1 MVSDSDRC
9 FESYTYIGPTRLPVL
24 CAARG
29 RLGYGQGV
37 ERHRREQGG
46 VEGAKPPGAHTF
58 LQHDA
63 TSPSSSCGEGGQN
76 FSSHLSDATQL
87 MRYLVKLVMGL
98 LGDWILVHSLQ
109 FSRSSLM
116 YMIFSSRFV
125 VAKFE
130 SAHREMMSL
139 LCSQGFW
146 GACPSILW
154 KFIPLVVNAYLIV

>member
-1 MVSDSDRC
+1 MKATLTSAP
-9 FESYTYIGPTRLPVL
+9 YIGPTRLPVL
-24 CAARG
+24 CAARE

-76 FSSHLSDATQL
+76 FSSHLSDATQF
-87 MRYLVKLVMGL
+87 VV
-98 LGDWILVHSLQ
+98 DWILVHSLQ

>member
-1 MVSDSDRC
+1 VLTLEAAVPALADLDP
-9 FESYTYIGPTRLPVL
+9 YIGPTRLLVL
-24 CAARG
+24 CAARE

-58 LQHDA
+58 MQHDA
-63 TSPSSSCGEGGQN
+63 TSPSSSRGEGGQN

-109 FSRSSLM
+109 F
-116 YMIFSSRFV
+116 FGQV
-125 VAKFE
+125 
-130 SAHREMMSL
+130 
-139 LCSQGFW
+139 
-146 GACPSILW
+146 
-154 KFIPLVVNAYLIV
+154 